1 MHSVQH
7 MPIGLMQTTAPPLA
21 ERLRPQRLD
30 QVVGQ
35 RYFPDAVLKPPIFY
49 SPVPRGL
56 ESKMA
61 EKLAELRRR
70 NKEAKPHSDPG
81 TR

>member
-1 MHSVQH
+1 
-7 MPIGLMQTTAPPLA
+7 MPVPNHLRNAPTRLA
-21 ERLRPQRLD
+21 KSMGHGADYRYSHDEPD
-30 QVVGQ
+30 AFSAGQ

-70 NKEAKPHSDPG
+70 N
-81 TR
+81 